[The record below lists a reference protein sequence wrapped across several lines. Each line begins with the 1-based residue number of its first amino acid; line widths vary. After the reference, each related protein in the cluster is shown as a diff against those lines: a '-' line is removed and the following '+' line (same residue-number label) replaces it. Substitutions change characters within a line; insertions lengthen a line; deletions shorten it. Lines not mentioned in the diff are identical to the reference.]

1 MIERPSKI
9 YSDKE
14 DDLEGGKYIKNK
26 KGKKVYIKSKLSK
39 KKLQ

>member
-1 MIERPSKI
+1 MIERPLKI
-9 YSDKE
+9 YE
-14 DDLEGGKYIKNK
+14 DDEMDGGKYIKNK